1 MKVTGCQLYLMILI
15 NADYV
20 FDRTNQ
26 DMKRKIQH
34 SAVNN
39 QEDEDSCTR
48 PACFPNDAQLDKK
61 EEKPDE
67 NSHSHLPY
75 ETPTD
80 KGEMTK

>member
-1 MKVTGCQLYLMILI
+1 M
-15 NADYV
+15 
-20 FDRTNQ
+20 NQ
-26 DMKRKIQH
+26 IVKRKTQH
-34 SAVNN
+34 SAVNK

-48 PACFPNDAQLDKK
+48 PASYPNDAQLDKK

-67 NSHSHLPY
+67 DSHSLLPY